1 MRIDWALV
9 SGMGLRSAMAS
20 VCHADRGGVWSA
32 TLTAVPMIDGPDCGL
47 WVETEGSGQP
57 VTVFAHGVT
66 SSVAELQPL
75 AARAPGTR
83 VLFDFR
89 GHGRSESPPEA
100 AGYDHRAMRTDLA
113 HVADRFNA
121 TQALGISMGAG
132 AIMSLL
138 EEQPDRFERL
148 VFFIPASID
157 APNSGSPDAYPAF
170 AHMLETYPL
179 EDVVSRTIDAPAQT
193 TLFAQRPYWR
203 RL

>member
-47 WVETEGSGQP
+47 WVEVVGSGDP

-66 SSVAELQPL
+66 SSIAELEPL

-89 GHGRSESPPEA
+89 GHGRSESPPEE
-100 AGYDHRAMRTDLA
+100 AGYDHAAMPRDLK
-113 HVADRFNA
+113 HVADPYDA
-121 TQALGISMGAG
+121 TQRCGISM
-132 AIMSLL
+132 
-138 EEQPDRFERL
+138 
-148 VFFIPASID
+148 
-157 APNSGSPDAYPAF
+157 
-170 AHMLETYPL
+170 
-179 EDVVSRTIDAPAQT
+179 
-193 TLFAQRPYWR
+193 
-203 RL
+203 